1 MDDRITEPQA
11 KFSSQSQRQ
20 HSREI
25 RAHTA
30 ELRTHRGMEQRHKY
44 LQPDPP
50 RKARS
55 GDCWGL
61 TDISV
66 GCLWVSLKEE
76 EEAVAEMAA

>member
-30 ELRTHRGMEQRHKY
+30 ELRTHRGMEQRVCNQTLPGK
-44 LQPDPP
+44 QG
-50 RKARS
+50 AGIAGAS
-55 GDCWGL
+55 Q
-61 TDISV
+61 T
-66 GCLWVSLKEE
+66 SL
-76 EEAVAEMAA
+76 